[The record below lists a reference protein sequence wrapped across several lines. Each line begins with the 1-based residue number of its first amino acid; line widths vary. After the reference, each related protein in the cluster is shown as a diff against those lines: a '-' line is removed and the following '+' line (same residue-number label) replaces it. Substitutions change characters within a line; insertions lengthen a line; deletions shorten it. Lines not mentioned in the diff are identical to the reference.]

1 LGFLSNTYRG
11 RYRCV
16 ITNSCGTATT
26 GIARV
31 TSCPSDYNTD
41 GGVDA
46 DDVILFFGDWD
57 AGSEEADFDNNGGV
71 DADDVITFFGNWDSG
86 C

>member
-1 LGFLSNTYRG
+1 
-11 RYRCV
+11 
-16 ITNSCGTATT
+16 
-26 GIARV
+26 
-31 TSCPSDYNTD
+31 
-41 GGVDA
+41 VDA